1 VVIPHCQIFRNV
13 ADKGQQELLLK
24 NFMRFFPSNKAM
36 QAFSTFKVT
45 LNGTI
50 TKQGLLKWV
59 LDVYKERKSLSLTM
73 NDDRNVIFQINLLLD
88 GVRELKPFQ
97 NFI

>member
-1 VVIPHCQIFRNV
+1 MF
-13 ADKGQQELLLK
+13 E
-24 NFMRFFPSNKAM
+24 
-36 QAFSTFKVT
+36 VT

>member
-1 VVIPHCQIFRNV
+1 MF
-13 ADKGQQELLLK
+13 E
-24 NFMRFFPSNKAM
+24 
-36 QAFSTFKVT
+36 VT

-59 LDVYKERKSLSLTM
+59 LNVYKERKSLSLTM